1 VIELVR
7 RCPRARFVLDH
18 CGKPD
23 IKNGA
28 LDAWRR
34 DLASPAALP
43 NVMCKLSGLVTEAD
57 WQHWRPADLRP
68 FIENVLA
75 TFGVERVMFGSDWP
89 VMTLA
94 ATYSQWIETVVE
106 AAVSLSEAE
115 RAQLFF
121 HNGATFYDLGVEAL

>member
-1 VIELVR
+1 MIELVR
-7 RCPRARFVLDH
+7 RCPHVRFVLDH

-28 LDAWRR
+28 FDAWRR

-68 FIENVLA
+68 YIENVLA
-75 TFGVERVMFGSDWP
+75 TFGVERLMYGSEWP

-106 AAVSLSEAE
+106 ATVSLSEAE

-121 HNGATFYDLGVEAL
+121 HNCATFYDLGVEAL